1 MDPDKIKAIENWE
14 APTSV
19 KGFRGLLGFANFY
32 RRFIHRFADIAR
44 PLVELTRKDRVFQ
57 WNPEADEAF
66 RKLKNIFITAPA
78 LSQFDYDRPTRIET
92 DSSGWCTGGTLQQKS
107 DNGLWVPCAFFSKKN
122 NSAECNYEIYDKEM
136 LAIIRC
142 LEEWDAELRGLQQFD
157 ICTDHKNLE
166 YFMTVRKLTER
177 QMRWSLI
184 LSRYNFRIIH
194 VPGKY
199 NERAD
204 GLFRRDQDMPNNL
217 DERLLDRRIC
227 LLKPQVLVSTNYIQ
241 SPPIDP
247 SCIHDCENSIIGSEM
262 IELDVWDS
270 AISEDSQYTR
280 PLEAVKLG
288 KDRFPTDL
296 HLKVSISECSESK
309 SGGLLFRGR
318 RWVPNGRNLKTKIIQ
333 SIHDS
338 PLNGHPGVRVL
349 K

>member
-1 MDPDKIKAIENWE
+1 
-14 APTSV
+14 
-19 KGFRGLLGFANFY
+19 
-32 RRFIHRFADIAR
+32 
-44 PLVELTRKDRVFQ
+44 
-57 WNPEADEAF
+57 
-66 RKLKNIFITAPA
+66 
-78 LSQFDYDRPTRIET
+78 
-92 DSSGWCTGGTLQQKS
+92 
-107 DNGLWVPCAFFSKKN
+107 
-122 NSAECNYEIYDKEM
+122 
-136 LAIIRC
+136 
-142 LEEWDAELRGLQQFD
+142 
-157 ICTDHKNLE
+157 
-166 YFMTVRKLTER
+166 MTVRKLTER

-204 GLFRRDQDMPNNL
+204 ALSRRDQDMPNNL

-227 LLKPQVLVSTNYIQ
+227 LLKPQVLVSTNNIQ

-262 IELDVWDS
+262 VELDVWDS

-280 PLEAVKLG
+280 ALKAVKLG

-296 HLKVSISECSESK
+296 HLKVSKSECSESK

-338 PLNGHPGVRVL
+338 PLNGHPGREITYAL
-349 K
+349 IARIFFWP